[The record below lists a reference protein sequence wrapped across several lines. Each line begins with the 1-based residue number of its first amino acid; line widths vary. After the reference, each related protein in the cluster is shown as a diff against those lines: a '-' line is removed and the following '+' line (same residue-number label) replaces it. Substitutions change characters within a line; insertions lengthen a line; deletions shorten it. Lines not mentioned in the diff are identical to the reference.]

1 MRLFDSRTRM
11 SQHVTS
17 AAPEFMT
24 SPLQFET
31 GGLPDIAPGTQS
43 SGVDD
48 EYDSEFEGFENAGVG
63 GEGGIWSN
71 VASGSEAGEDIADD
85 EDEAVAAAGYTM
97 TTSQELYE
105 E

>member
-1 MRLFDSRTRM
+1 M

-48 EYDSEFEGFENAGVG
+48 EYDSEFEGSEDNDVEGFENAGVG